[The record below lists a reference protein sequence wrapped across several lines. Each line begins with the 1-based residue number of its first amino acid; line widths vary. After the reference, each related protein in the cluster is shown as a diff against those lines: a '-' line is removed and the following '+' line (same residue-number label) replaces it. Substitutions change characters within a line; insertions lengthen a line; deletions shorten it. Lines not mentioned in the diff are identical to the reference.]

1 MKLHALLLLALFSTQ
16 LAADWPQFRG
26 PDGQGASEG
35 PAPLRWSDG
44 AKNVRWTADVPGRG
58 YSSPV
63 VIGDQVWLT
72 TALETAASKEE
83 AARKSKGGMKN
94 STDLAAELSL
104 HALCYD
110 RTTGKQLHDF
120 ELFQTSEADPIHSL
134 NSYASPTPVAEPGR
148 VYCWFGTYGVAA
160 IDTSTGQVLWRQ
172 RLPLEHYVGPGS
184 SPVLWK
190 DKLILTC
197 DGADQQYV
205 AALDTATGKVA
216 WKTDRPPIKEK
227 NPDMRKSYCTPL
239 IVEVEGKPQAIVTGA
254 QWLVSYDPA
263 TGDELWRLDHGRGFS
278 VVPRPVLWN
287 GLVMCATGFGQTEM
301 IGVRPDGH
309 GDVSETHIVWRSKRQ
324 APTQPSP
331 VVAAG
336 KLFTIN
342 DGGIGVCYANGEE
355 KPLWQKRLGGSY
367 SASPLAVGDRVYFF
381 NREGLTTVIDA
392 ASESAEPIAE
402 NQLPG
407 QLMATPAVVD
417 GELLIRTGNKL
428 YAIAN
433 DQ

>member
-1 MKLHALLLLALFSTQ
+1 MRLSVLVVLVLITTQ

-26 PDGQGASEG
+26 PGGQGVVDG
-35 PAPLRWSDG
+35 PAPLKWSENSD
-44 AKNVRWTADVPGRG
+44 NIRWTAEVPGRG

-72 TALETAASKEE
+72 TAMETAASKEE
-83 AARKSKGGMKN
+83 ATRKSKGDTKN
-94 STDLAAELSL
+94 NSALASELSL
-104 HALCYD
+104 RALCYD
-110 RTTGKQLHDF
+110 RANGKLLKNV
-120 ELFQTSEADPIHSL
+120 ELFDTTDVDPIHSL
-134 NSYASPTPVAEPGR
+134 NSYASPSPVAEPGR

-160 IDTSTGQVLWRQ
+160 IDTSTGEVLWRQ
-172 RLPLEHYVGPGS
+172 RLPLDHYVGPGS

-197 DGADQQYV
+197 DGADVQYV
-205 AALDTATGKVA
+205 AALDTATGDVA
-216 WKTDRPPIKEK
+216 WKTDRPPLRQS

-239 IVEVEGKPQAIVTGA
+239 VIDVDGKPQAIITGA

-263 TGDELWRLDHGRGFS
+263 TGEEMWRIDHGRGFS
-278 VVPRPVLWN
+278 VVPRPVMWN
-287 GLVMCATGFGQTEM
+287 GLVMCGTGFGQTEM

-309 GDVSETHIVWRSKRQ
+309 GDVSATHIAWRSKRQ

-336 KLFTIN
+336 KMFTVN
-342 DGGIGVCYANGEE
+342 DQGIGVCYADGQEQ
-355 KPLWQKRLGGSY
+355 PLWQQRLGGTY
-367 SASPLAVGDRVYFF
+367 SASPLAIGDRVYFF
-381 NREGLTTVIDA
+381 SREGMTTVIDA
-392 ASESAEPIAE
+392 ASDSAEPIAE

-417 GELLIRTGNKL
+417 GQMLIRAGDKL
-428 YAIAN
+428 YAIGE
-433 DQ
+433 